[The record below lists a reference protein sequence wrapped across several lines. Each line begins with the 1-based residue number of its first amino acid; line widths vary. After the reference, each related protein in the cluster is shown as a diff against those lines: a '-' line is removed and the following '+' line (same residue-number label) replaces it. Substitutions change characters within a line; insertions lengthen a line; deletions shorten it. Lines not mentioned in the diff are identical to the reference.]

1 MALRQMVHASSSL
14 TELSA
19 DFCVIGAGI
28 AGLIA
33 ATRLARQKQC
43 RVIVVESGL
52 AQLDPSLADLN
63 EVEHPSNSYRGA
75 LTSRSRGLGGTSL
88 LWAGKLL
95 PLSLHDTL
103 CRPYLGLKGWPFDVG
118 ELDRYRQEIEAL
130 MQVDDMPYEGDV
142 TETLDPGTLL
152 PRSND
157 DFCLRWPKRPTNR
170 NHNLAHVFRAEI
182 ESRENLEIWLG
193 ATVSKFSFHP
203 GNATVES
210 ITAINHAGKSL
221 RVSAGKFLIAAG
233 TVESTRLLLL
243 ADRQSS
249 HSITHDCD
257 VLGRYFNDHLGL
269 TVASL
274 RPHNGTLTNQ
284 MLSDRSPS
292 NAARHLHFELRPEVQ
307 EENKVASAYFDVA
320 AELPDSSALTQ
331 ARILL
336 RNLKSG
342 HFAASSRNMSG
353 CVRDLP
359 SLFRTAQWQA
369 VRKQKY
375 WPPNAH
381 LSLKIW
387 VEQLPKW
394 NNRLSLSTH
403 EDSLHLP
410 RLKLDWE
417 KTDEEEALFR
427 LMVEKIRRFWRG
439 SPGDA
444 CGLEWIPEVLDP
456 TCRLVDLSTD
466 LAHPAGSTRMGTS
479 PSDSVVDPY
488 LRVHRMPN
496 LSIAS
501 ASVFPSS
508 GSANPTFTIMHLA
521 MRAADALANHH

>member
-1 MALRQMVHASSSL
+1 MAVRQMAHASSSV
-14 TELSA
+14 TELCA

-33 ATRLARQKQC
+33 ATRLARDKQC

-52 AQLDPSLADLN
+52 SQPAPFLDDLN
-63 EVEHPSNSYRGA
+63 EIEHPSNSYRGA
-75 LTSRSRGLGGTSL
+75 LTSRSRGLGGTSR

-95 PLSLHDTL
+95 PLSSHDTR
-103 CRPYLGLKGWPFDVG
+103 CRPYLRLKGWPFDVA

-130 MQVDDMPYEGDV
+130 LQVDDLPYEGEV
-142 TETLDPGTLL
+142 NQTLDPDTLL
-152 PRSND
+152 PGSND
-157 DFCLRWPKRPTNR
+157 DFYLRWPKRPTNK
-170 NHNLAHVFRAEI
+170 NHNLAYVFREEI
-182 ESRENLEIWLG
+182 ESRDNLEIWLG
-193 ATVSKFSFHP
+193 ATVSQFNFHP
-203 GNATVES
+203 GRATVES

-221 RVSAGKFLIAAG
+221 RVSARKYLIAAG

-243 ADRQSS
+243 ADRQSNG
-249 HSITHDCD
+249 SITRDCD

-274 RPHNGTLTNQ
+274 RPRNGTLTNR
-284 MLSDRSPS
+284 MLSDRFPLNS
-292 NAARHLHFELRPEVQ
+292 ARHLHFELRPGVQ
-307 EENKVASAYFDVA
+307 EENKVASAYFDIA
-320 AELPDSSALTQ
+320 AELPDSSGLTQ
-331 ARILL
+331 ARLLL
-336 RNLKSG
+336 RNLKNG
-342 HFAASSRNMSG
+342 HLAATSRNLSA

-359 SLFRTAQWQA
+359 SLFWTAQWRA
-369 VRKQKY
+369 LRKQKY

-387 VEQLPKW
+387 VEQLPQW
-394 NNRLSLSTH
+394 NNRLSLSTS

-427 LMVEKIRRFWRG
+427 LMVEKIRRYWRG

-444 CGLEWIPEVLDP
+444 CDLEWIPEVLDP

-479 PSDSVVDPY
+479 PLDSVVDPY
-488 LRVHRMPN
+488 LRVHRMAN

-521 MRAADALANHH
+521 MRAADVLANRC